1 MQNRDLDRINKLLQG
16 ASGAG
21 GDIASRE
28 ALTHKRHLDS
38 LLSVIQAIGSIFVLD
53 ELLDKI
59 VEYGLRV
66 TGAERGF
73 LLLYDEK
80 DQQLRLKL
88 SRGLEK
94 EFASLPFSYDNYK
107 LGLGFIKEVER
118 TKEALIVD
126 PLSFS
131 DSKISAELKN
141 FQVKQAVAVPLKTKT
156 KDLGIVYMDNRLA
169 GGTFGKDELEL
180 MKSFAV
186 QASVSIENAF
196 LVANLMEQER
206 LKQEMELGRTIQMNL
221 LPRRSPQVAGF
232 NVVGLMAPAKEIGG
246 DYYDYMP
253 TLHEHDGNKEQHVG
267 IVIGDVSG
275 KGVAAGLIMA
285 TAKAT
290 LKGLSQQ
297 DLTPKQILSQANT
310 VLFEY
315 TSGQKFMTM
324 LYFRFKEKE
333 RVLNYS
339 SAGHEHILVYHS
351 DNRKVDSIMG
361 GGFMLGMMPDIN
373 NFLEDH
379 EVVFNSGD
387 KIVLYTDGVTEAR
400 NTAEELF
407 GLPRLIEVISKHG
420 NKPAQEL
427 LDSVKEEVYSFI
439 GTREQYDDITLVV
452 MEAT

>member
-1 MQNRDLDRINKLLQG
+1 MPNRDLDRINKLLQG

-80 DQQLRLKL
+80 DQQLKLKL

-107 LGLGFIKEVER
+107 LGLGLIKEVEKI
-118 TKEALIVD
+118 KEAVIVD

-131 DSKISAELKN
+131 DPKISLELKN

-169 GGTFGKDELEL
+169 GGMFGKDELEL

-221 LPRRSPQVAGF
+221 LPRKSPQVAGL
-232 NVVGLMAPAKEIGG
+232 NVAGLMTPAKEIGG

-253 TLHEHDGNKEQHVG
+253 TLHEYDGNKEQHVG
-267 IVIGDVSG
+267 VVIGDVSG

-297 DLTPKQILSQANT
+297 NLTPKQILSQANT

-324 LYFRFKEKE
+324 LYFQFKEKQK
-333 RVLNYS
+333 VLSYS
-339 SAGHEHILVYHS
+339 SAGHEHILIYHS
-351 DNRKVDSIMG
+351 DTGQVESIMS
-361 GGFMLGMMPDIN
+361 GGFMLGMMPDIGS
-373 NFLEDH
+373 FLEDH
-379 EVVFNSGD
+379 QVPFNQKD

-407 GLPRLIEVISKHG
+407 GLPRLIEVVSKHG
-420 NKPAQEL
+420 NEPAQEL
-427 LDSVKEEVYSFI
+427 LDSVKEDVYSFI